1 MGNQLKKDYT
11 IQPQSGSG
19 GPGNCFKIYPAKHN
33 KSKEMVSIFVF
44 DKKDFFCGM
53 NSETTKTFLQGVRR
67 SLVLQSKIDHE
78 CILKLKDLGTNMPFL
93 ENKTSLCFITENV
106 HSSLANCEGDYRN
119 LPKNLLN
126 DFHGISFDETQ
137 YKYGLYQVLLGL
149 VYLHEERKQCHLN
162 ISPQSI
168 YIDAVGRW
176 KIGDFISSIFLR
188 HANGETLANNELLDF
203 PPTNKTQLNNNL
215 YDLGGNELKKSQL
228 NGIEEITNTPPLAP
242 VTFSKKSES
251 FSSNIEFEL
260 GINLDYSAPE
270 LIFQKKVGYQSDV
283 WSFACLVYEIF
294 SKSKLFDCK
303 GSADH
308 YKVKLQEALSL
319 NQFINTT
326 TTTTN
331 NSENKILDLL
341 SENIQSLFKKLL
353 TIQPEKRLRSS
364 QIIEQPFFKD
374 KFINILQY
382 LSKLAINKDE
392 NHKKEFIKQLYR
404 FLSKFS
410 KGILL
415 NLILESLIEELESGK
430 LIMTILPCLF
440 WILQNVFP
448 NNNHNN
454 SDNNGN
460 NNNNNNNNN
469 NKNNKNEKGNN
480 DNNEDKLSKLLESIK
495 FCFDLLEPEEIPVLL
510 CANLHLIL
518 SKCNKKYTSNVIIPF
533 LERILNSSN
542 LEAKSVLFSRISE
555 YISFLDLNFLNKSF
569 LPNIVKLGF
578 QGSKNGLEYVYFNCL
593 SNILFVFNN
602 EMVINLL
609 FPLFKEII
617 NQDPIDENNLTQM
630 IIIFN
635 QLTPLQNLDFSILAP
650 QIINLVFPLITSN
663 ILSKNCFQIIVDY
676 IQLIINYFKNIRFNV
691 ISNLDNNDNIAIGN
705 ENDNDNE
712 KKNKFNNEK
721 QQLINTPFEIQSNVT
736 DEKNEI
742 ELENGLININKYKNQ
757 NLLLNNNQNKMKLTK
772 GNLKNKK
779 NKIEEK
785 AKENKSDNIFGN
797 FEISKN
803 NVTDPNEKNQN
814 QQRNNQTKNKNE
826 NENDLY
832 LLDFEK
838 ADLTLSNS
846 AKNQKSDKNNLIPDL
861 MGNENVKNNSNN
873 NNINLF
879 PLNNTFN
886 NNDVLLK
893 TNIQKNKEMNPLISL
908 PINDKDEKKTLK
920 MKNQDHDLLSLSI
933 KNNPKN
939 NISHFNFVNDQNIKE
954 TKQKTGFKFLSFN
967 SNNNERKSQENIEKK
982 NKSHFSNPLFSDFM
996 DFSNQKSNQNQ
1007 KNKQKKNQDIIP
1019 NINLTNNNLI
1029 NSSTTTK
1036 KVNSSSLFVDFD
1048 SQINSLTNNNNN
1060 NNINQSSRKKN
1071 NEFNFDD
1078 LNSLTKKQPLNENEN
1093 SNQLFE
1099 NNSSNQLFENNN
1111 SNQLFDNNSSNQL
1124 FENNSSNQLFD
1135 NNSSNQLF
1143 ENSNSNQLF
1152 ENNSSNQLF
1161 ENNNSNQLFE
1171 NNSSNQLFENN
1182 SSNQLFENSNSNQ
1195 LFENNNSNQLFE
1207 NNSSNQLFD
1216 NNISNQLFENENS
1229 NQLFENNNSNQ
1240 LFENNSS
1247 NQLFEN
1253 NNSNQLFENNNS
1265 NQLFDNNDSD
1275 QLFVN
1280 KNQKKPQNINQE
1292 KSIFEFMDMNTNLF
1306 NPNKNL
1312 SFTKKSNNFESTFD
1326 NKIEKKK
1333 VENPLSGFEFINLNT
1348 PTTQQQN
1355 KTTTPIIS
1363 NNIKTVKLSTKK
1375 KRTQKNSYLS
1385 LQNTNSNKKQS
1396 TKPFKSDPLSSLY
1409 QSTPKSKEDLL
1420 NFQENDDL
1428 LDFQIPITN
1437 KNNSS
1442 SKNNNKNNQLDSAFD
1457 FLNN

>member
-326 TTTTN
+326 TTTN
-331 NSENKILDLL
+331 NSENKILNLL
-341 SENIQSLFKKLL
+341 SENIQTLFKKLL

-454 SDNNGN
+454 ISDNNGN
-460 NNNNNNNNN
+460 NNNNKNNN
-469 NKNNKNEKGNN
+469 NEKGNN
-480 DNNEDKLSKLLESIK
+480 DNNEDKLIKLLESIK

-803 NVTDPNEKNQN
+803 NVIDPNEKNQN

-846 AKNQKSDKNNLIPDL
+846 VKNQKSDKNNLIPDL

-954 TKQKTGFKFLSFN
+954 TKQKPGFEFLSFN

-996 DFSNQKSNQNQ
+996 DFSNQKSNENQ

-1060 NNINQSSRKKN
+1060 NINQSFRKKN

-1078 LNSLTKKQPLNENEN
+1078 LNSLTKKQPLNEN
-1093 SNQLFE
+1093 
-1099 NNSSNQLFENNN
+1099 
-1111 SNQLFDNNSSNQL
+1111 DNSNQL

-1143 ENSNSNQLF
+1143 ENDN
-1152 ENNSSNQLF
+1152 
-1161 ENNNSNQLFE
+1161 
-1171 NNSSNQLFENN
+1171 
-1182 SSNQLFENSNSNQ
+1182 
-1195 LFENNNSNQLFE
+1195 
-1207 NNSSNQLFD
+1207 SNQLFD
-1216 NNISNQLFENENS
+1216 NNNS
-1229 NQLFENNNSNQ
+1229 D
-1240 LFENNSS
+1240 
-1247 NQLFEN
+1247 
-1253 NNSNQLFENNNS
+1253 QLFENNNS

-1355 KTTTPIIS
+1355 KTTAPIIP

-1428 LDFQIPITN
+1428 LDFQISITN